1 MLYRL
6 LFLILLSFLTSC
18 SKGNSDTLFTLLEP
32 SQTGID
38 FKNEVKN
45 GENMN
50 IFKYRNFYNGGGAAI
65 GDINNDGLADV
76 FLISNQGANKLYLNK
91 GDFKFEDISLK
102 SGVQGKKAW
111 STGVVMVDV
120 NGDGFLDIYVLDAGN
135 NIDAIRKSQLYINN
149 GNSTFTDKAADL
161 F

>member
-76 FLISNQGANKLYLNK
+76 FLLRISQ
-91 GDFKFEDISLK
+91 
-102 SGVQGKKAW
+102 
-111 STGVVMVDV
+111 
-120 NGDGFLDIYVLDAGN
+120 
-135 NIDAIRKSQLYINN
+135 
-149 GNSTFTDKAADL
+149 
-161 F
+161 